1 MARDFLHELAPG
13 AREIAN
19 RRRWY
24 KAAADQTVRRD
35 RSLFRRIARPETAPR
50 GRFSTQGGWL
60 NCDIARR
67 SMDSIFLDV
76 TKPFPVET
84 STIDY
89 AFSEH
94 IIARRMGAACT
105 C

>member
-1 MARDFLHELAPG
+1 
-13 AREIAN
+13 
-19 RRRWY
+19 
-24 KAAADQTVRRD
+24 
-35 RSLFRRIARPETAPR
+35 
-50 GRFSTQGGWL
+50 
-60 NCDIARR
+60 
-67 SMDSIFLDV
+67 MDSIFLDV